1 MGAITEATDKELE
14 EYRKAIVAEQER
26 RRTLAQA
33 ATQLEAMNRNVLAAL
48 GMEEGGPWR
57 QPTDAT
63 NAFPKGWVATHNGAT
78 WVSTVSA
85 NVWEPGV
92 SGWREQVEGGA
103 APEFVQPTG
112 QHDAYSRGE
121 HVMFEGAEYVSTIDN
136 NVWSPAAYPAGW
148 ERA

>member
-1 MGAITEATDKELE
+1 MIDS
-14 EYRKAIVAEQER
+14 EQER

-48 GMEEGGPWR
+48 GVVEGGPWQ

-63 NAFPKGWVATHNGAT
+63 NAFPKDWVATHNGAT

-92 SGWREQVEGGA
+92 SGWRKQSAENSVS
-103 APEFVQPTG
+103 EFLQPTG
-112 QHDAYSRGE
+112 QHDSYQTGE